1 MVKKDKFERQL
12 LKSYAAKQK
21 SDFIKGFLFSFS
33 RTVLEI
39 ISPLVIGY
47 AINNLIK
54 EGMTKDAILQVLG
67 LLVLYFT
74 INVLASFCLNR
85 TVIAFEV
92 AGNNVAYD
100 IQGDVYRKVNSF
112 PISYFDN
119 LPAGKISSRIT
130 NDTNKVKNMFRLI
143 FSDIITALIL
153 IIGLIIV
160 IFVTNFIAGLM
171 LLVLAPLVW
180 IIFKS
185 FTSYTR
191 KYTTVIRKDTSAINA
206 QINEYIQNMEII
218 QVYNKEDYIKDKFD
232 KTNNH
237 IFTMANELAK
247 IRSYSGFRAMDIVSY
262 LASIIVLIYFGLGQL
277 TDWYA
282 VSIGSLYV
290 IFDYTNRLF
299 NEMRFTIMRYG
310 EVEEAMASASHIF
323 ELLKLDSQEELTGT
337 IESIDQEIIFDDVRF
352 SYVEGEEVIKGI
364 SFDVKPGESVAF
376 VGQTGSGKSTLINL
390 LLNFYSPQSGSIKIG
405 GQDISK
411 VDRDNLRR
419 DMAVVLQDAFLFKSD
434 IANNITLGLDFSDR
448 EIKDALRAV
457 GGDRLIKKGIHTEV
471 MEGGSNLSQGEK
483 QLISFARAYIRNP
496 KILILDEATSNI
508 DTETETIIQEGINKL
523 KEDRT
528 TFIIAHRLSTIKDVD
543 KIIVLSY
550 GQIVEMGNHEQLMKS
565 GGYYKEMYDKQIKEN
580 LKVMLQNR

>member
-1 MVKKDKFERQL
+1 MAKADKFERKI
-12 LKSYAAKQK
+12 LKSYAVKQK
-21 SDFIKGFLFSFS
+21 TAFVKGFIFSFT

-39 ISPLVIGY
+39 ISPLIIGY

-54 EGMTKDAILQVLG
+54 SGMSQEEILKVMYLLLG
-67 LLVLYFT
+67 YF
-74 INVLASFCLNR
+74 IVNALAGYFLNK
-85 TVIAFEV
+85 TLMSFEV
-92 AGNNVAYD
+92 AANNVAFD
-100 IQGDVYRKVNSF
+100 MQNDVYRKVNSF

-143 FSDIITALIL
+143 FSDIVTALIL
-153 IIGLIIV
+153 IVGLIIV
-160 IFVTNFIAGLM
+160 IFATNYIAGLM
-171 LLVLAPLVW
+171 LLILAPLVW

-191 KYTTVIRKDTSAINA
+191 KYTSVIRKNTSKINA
-206 QINEYIQNMEII
+206 QINEYIQNMEVI

-232 KTNNH
+232 KTNNS
-237 IFTMANELAK
+237 IFNMTNELAK

-262 LASIIVLIYFGLGQL
+262 LASIIILIYFGLGQI

-290 IFDYTNRLF
+290 IFDYTTRLF
-299 NEMRFTIMRYG
+299 NELRFTIMRYG

-323 ELLKLDSQEELTGT
+323 ELLKLDSQEELTEK
-337 IESIDQEIIFDDVRF
+337 IDSIDKEIIFDNVRF
-352 SYVEGEEVIKGI
+352 SYVDGEEIIKGL
-364 SFDVKPGESVAF
+364 SFNVNPGESIAF

-390 LLNFYSPQSGSIKIG
+390 LLNFYSPQHGSITIG

-411 VDRDNLRR
+411 VDRENLRK
-419 DMAVVLQDAFLFKSD
+419 DMAVVLQDAFLFKAD
-434 IANNITLGLDFSDR
+434 IASNITLGLQFSDK
-448 EIKDALRAV
+448 EVKEALRAV

-523 KEDRT
+523 KKDRT

-550 GQIVEMGNHEQLMKS
+550 GNIVEMGNHEKLMKS
-565 GGYYKEMYDKQIKEN
+565 NGYYKEMYDKQIKESLN
-580 LKVMLQNR
+580 P